1 MSKNF
6 KLYWISHQILDY
18 LASICTTIFIN
29 FYIWEHTKNISSILK
44 FNLGLFLAY
53 PLAVLIGSILVETLG
68 LKISTAI
75 TKIAQVTFIS
85 LLLILGIVMIQ
96 DLLIFGLL
104 AGLVLGVAF
113 APVDVVA
120 AKILPDLRLD
130 INSKI
135 KAGTIIVGIIFP
147 PVLSFLV
154 DVNKAFTVPFTLALA
169 TYVLL
174 LLLSL
179 FTTFPEVDGKFNLA
193 EVFKFPGTNPEKAI
207 LVKSAF
213 ISGLKNSIHYSLIG
227 VLTLSFIGSLTN
239 WGWFTLVL
247 SIFSLLL
254 VLIYKGL
261 KISKQ
266 SIISLGLGAIVFL
279 VGSAYF
285 VYDFSLT
292 GIYVYAAAV
301 AFFEVFYG
309 LGISSTMTKLA
320 DLDVNE
326 EDLSAEYT
334 FFTALF
340 TSAGLILPIAFLDY
354 FRVNLADP
362 TIFLGVIIFSALVP
376 FTILKVMSKSYHLT
390 HQE

>member
-53 PLAVLIGSILVETLG
+53 PLAVLVGSILVETLG
-68 LKISTAI
+68 LKLSTAI

-96 DLLIFGLL
+96 DLLIFGFL

-130 INSKI
+130 INYKI

-266 SIISLGLGAIVFL
+266 SIISLGLGAMVFL
-279 VGSAYF
+279 AGSAYF

-292 GIYVYAAAV
+292 GIYVYAVAV

-340 TSAGLILPIAFLDY
+340 TSFGLILPIAFLDY

-376 FTILKVMSKSYHLT
+376 FTILRVMSKSYHLT